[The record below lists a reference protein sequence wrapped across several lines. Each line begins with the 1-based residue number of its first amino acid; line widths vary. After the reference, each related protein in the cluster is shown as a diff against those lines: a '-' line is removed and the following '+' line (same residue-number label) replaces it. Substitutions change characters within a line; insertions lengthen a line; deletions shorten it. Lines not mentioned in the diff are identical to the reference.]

1 VNEVQTVANA
11 AGATASQT
19 EINRQG
25 ARSLRAYH
33 AACVAAADGSSS
45 FSSSSGG
52 GGGSHSSGDDKADKA
67 NKANKADGAEG
78 GEAEDEVDEVGVG
91 DGGSGR
97 LVEAETLLDALDV
110 LVEAEARKGEKHVDL
125 LLVSCYAA
133 RLLHGART
141 TSCKSAKDRSSAF
154 QTLEVARLLERWGW
168 LDR

>member
-45 FSSSSGG
+45 FSNSSGG
-52 GGGSHSSGDDKADKA
+52 GGGGQSSGDDKAD
-67 NKANKADGAEG
+67 KANKADGAEG